1 MKDEERFDW
10 SLDELCARAQTSR
23 RTVRYYIQQGL
34 VDRPLGVAKSARYG
48 QRHLEQLLKIH
59 KWQRSGVSL
68 SRIGEMLHEG
78 EEATDTVPA
87 RKRGRGSV
95 EVWSHL
101 VIDDG
106 VELNLEPTR
115 AGLTPEEV
123 RSFFKSVMAAWDELK
138 GDKDEK

>member
-1 MKDEERFDW
+1 MKNEQRVDW
-10 SLDELCARAQTSR
+10 SLDELCARAQTAR

-34 VDRPLGVAKSARYG
+34 VDRPVGVAKSARYG

-68 SRIGEMLHEG
+68 ARIGEMLREG
-78 EEATDTVPA
+78 EDEEATDAVPA

-123 RSFFKSVMAAWDELK
+123 RSFFQSVLAAWDELK
-138 GDKDEK
+138 GGQG